1 MPFRAR
7 KNEVLLKTTICFHV
21 KVTVFSYI
29 TFTELERI
37 QSFDQAPERG

>member
-7 KNEVLLKTTICFHV
+7 VNEVLSKTIFFMS

-37 QSFDQAPERG
+37 QSFDPPERG